1 MQNEAEY
8 GRRILAIYSA
18 LRNYAKKLTR
28 HRERAEDLV
37 QTTVAR
43 LLAQRD
49 TYDPTRE
56 LLPWAQVIMKRL
68 FIDTIRKEK
77 TEEQTLSRL
86 RLNSDCT
93 EAVQEVM
100 VELSEALACIATMQP
115 NRRKAILLG
124 SIGCSDSEV
133 AEILRQPH
141 GTVKGY
147 FRLGRQQLV
156 AATQ

>member
-1 MQNEAEY
+1 MPNEVEY

-18 LRNYAKKLTR
+18 LRNYAKKHTR

-37 QTTVAR
+37 QSTVAR

-49 TYDPTRE
+49 AYDPTRE

-68 FIDTIRKEK
+68 FIDSIRKER
-77 TEEQTLSRL
+77 TEERTLSRL
-86 RLNSDCT
+86 RLNSDRT

-124 SIGCSDSEV
+124 SIGYSDL
-133 AEILRQPH
+133 EIAAILKRPH

>member
-1 MQNEAEY
+1 MQDEVEY

-37 QTTVAR
+37 QNTVAR
-43 LLAQRD
+43 LLARREA
-49 TYDPTRE
+49 YDPAFE
-56 LLPWAQVIMKRL
+56 LLPWAQVMMKRL
-68 FIDTIRKEK
+68 FIDSIRKEK

-86 RLNSDCT
+86 RLNSDRT

-115 NRRKAILLG
+115 NRRKALLLG

-133 AEILRQPH
+133 AEILHQPH